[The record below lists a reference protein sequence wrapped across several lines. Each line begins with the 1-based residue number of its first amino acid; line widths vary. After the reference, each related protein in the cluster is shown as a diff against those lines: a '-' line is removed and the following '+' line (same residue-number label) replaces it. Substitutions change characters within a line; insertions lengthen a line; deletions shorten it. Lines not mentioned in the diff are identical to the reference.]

1 MAERR
6 AVLRETNRVMAHGQ
20 TYAGVDDAVNTPVLV
35 EPLKTPSWWFI
46 GMGIALPLLAAFLAT
61 VIYLIVTG
69 VGIFGNNMPVAW
81 ALPIVNF
88 VWWIGIGHAGT
99 LISAAL
105 LLFRQPWRTSINRFA
120 EAMTIFAVIC
130 AGIYPILHL
139 GRPWVFYWLLPYPN
153 THGLFPQFRSPLD
166 WDLFA
171 IGTYMSVSIVFWF
184 VGLVPD
190 LATLRDR
197 AKNPIPR
204 MLYAI
209 LSLGWHGSSKNWQRY
224 MRAYLLLAAIS
235 FPLVLS
241 VHSTIAMD
249 FAFAQLPGWNNT
261 IMPPYFVAGA
271 VFAGFAMVL
280 LLAIPLRKLFRLEH
294 LITMRHLDNSAKLM
308 LGTGMIVVYGYFI
321 ELFIAWYSGVE
332 FERYM
337 AVNRMFGDYGW
348 AFWALIFC
356 NLIAIQ
362 PLWSRRVRQTPWM
375 LFLISI
381 LVSIGMWLERF
392 VIFIVSLT
400 RDFLPSS
407 WGNYS
412 TTFFDWSLFIGSMGL
427 FLTLFLLFVR
437 LLPSIATT
445 EVKEMIHHEEHNDP
459 DPFEKVRARVDGLEV
474 H

>member
-1 MAERR
+1 MATRS
-6 AVLRETNRVMAHGQ
+6 AVRETNRVMARGQ
-20 TYAGVDDAVNTPVLV
+20 TYAGIDDAVNTPVLT

-46 GMGIALPLLAAFLAT
+46 GISIALPLLGVYLAT
-61 VIYLIVTG
+61 VIYLIVQG

-81 ALPIVNF
+81 AMPIVNF

-120 EAMTIFAVIC
+120 EAMTIFAVVC
-130 AGIYPILHL
+130 AGLYPILHL

-171 IGTYMSVSIVFWF
+171 IGTYASVSVVFWF
-184 VGLVPD
+184 VGLIPD

-197 AKNPIPR
+197 AKNPFFR
-204 MLYAI
+204 MLYAL

-224 MRAYLLLAAIS
+224 MRAYLLLAALS

-332 FERYM
+332 AERYM

-356 NLIAIQ
+356 NLVAIQ
-362 PLWSRRVRQTPWM
+362 PLWSRKVRQTPWM
-375 LFLISI
+375 LFLISV
-381 LVSIGMWLERF
+381 LVSVGMWLERF

-412 TTFFDWSLFIGSMGL
+412 ATVFDWSLFIGSMGL

-445 EVKEMIHHEEHNDP
+445 EVKEQLHHEQHHDP
-459 DPFEKVRARVDGLEV
+459 DAFEQIRAREAGLEV